1 MEAIQLVDLKAQYLS
16 IKKEIDEAISNT
28 IENSS
33 FIMGESVKKFEREFA
48 AFCNVPHAIAAS
60 SGTTALHLALIGC
73 GVGPGDEVI
82 LPTHTFIATA
92 EAICHCGATP
102 VFVDVEPDTYNI
114 DPEGTRAAIT
124 RKTKVILPVHLYG
137 QCAEMDPILEM
148 AERRGI
154 KIVEDSAQAHGAEY
168 KGRKAGAMGNFG
180 CFSFFPGKNLGAYGD
195 AGMVVTKNDSDAQR
209 LHLLVNH
216 GRSLKYEHR
225 MIGFNYR
232 MDALQASILSVK
244 LRYLDKWTEERR
256 RLAYRYN
263 ELLRDLPVEI
273 PTERHK
279 HVYHLYVIQYENRD
293 ALSEALKAEG
303 IATGIHYPIPLHLQ
317 PCFQDLPN
325 SHQGAFPVTER
336 LASRILSLP
345 LYPELTDA
353 EQDKV
358 AECIRKFL
366 GY

>member
-1 MEAIQLVDLKAQYLS
+1 MESIPLVDLKAQYLS
-16 IKKEIDEAISNT
+16 IKNEIDEAISKT

-48 AFCNVPHAIAAS
+48 AFCKVPHAIAAS

-73 GVGPGDEVI
+73 GVGQGDEVI

-124 RKTKVILPVHLYG
+124 SKTKVILPVHLYG

-148 AERRGI
+148 AEERGI
-154 KIVEDSAQAHGAEY
+154 KVVEDSAQAHGAEY
-168 KGRKAGAMGNFG
+168 KGSSAGAMGNFG
-180 CFSFFPGKNLGAYGD
+180 CYSFFPGKNLGAYGD
-195 AGMVVTKNDSDAQR
+195 AGMAVTKNDSDAER

-216 GRSLKYEHR
+216 GRSLKYEHHL
-225 MIGFNYR
+225 IGFNYR
-232 MDALQASILSVK
+232 MDALQAAILSVK
-244 LRYLDKWTEERR
+244 LRHLDRWTDARR
-256 RLAYRYN
+256 RLARRYN
-263 ELLRDLPVEI
+263 ELLKGLPLETPV
-273 PTERHK
+273 ERHK
-279 HVYHLYVIQYENRD
+279 HVYHLYVIQCEKRD
-293 ALSEALKAEG
+293 SLGEALKKEG

-317 PCFQDLPN
+317 PCFKDLPN
-325 SHQGAFPVTER
+325 CIQGAFPVTEK

-345 LYPELTDA
+345 LYPEMTD
-353 EQDKV
+353 EQQDKV
-358 AECIRKFL
+358 AASIRRFFRH
-366 GY
+366 